1 MAENKKKNLFIIM
14 IAATFLMIAVYEFL
28 TPNMSDDIIYGD
40 TVAKA
45 TNFFD
50 LFAQEFEHYMTHSGR
65 NVAHFILRVFL
76 FMKTKSVFNVVA
88 AGVFTCLS
96 LIMYEN
102 IDCKRKYDYRLYGLV
117 LLFLWFLDPAISN
130 TVFWETGACN
140 YLFTGTIAVGY
151 CTFFRKHL
159 NLDSKNTVS
168 LMIRMFISGLL
179 AGWCNENTSGGV
191 ILFCIILFV
200 DKWLENNRKCGFI
213 KPWMIAGFA
222 ANLLGFGIM
231 ILSPGNFGR
240 AEVADEEHTGLLA
253 IMARFL
259 KIVINIRDNY
269 FVLVAAFVVL
279 LLFIY
284 YMSADKKKFLETTKY
299 MRILAFVAL
308 MTAFSL
314 IAVPSSQLRTYYG
327 AGLFMMMAV
336 LNGVGIVAN
345 TMFMSGSASDREKGL
360 SYTILQT
367 AVSSLVAVWG
377 LVLMFTYIE
386 QGANLARIKREF
398 AERDAYV
405 WQQVAN
411 GEIDIYAPMLRP
423 DWENRFS
430 FAYDSD
436 ITEDYKNWI
445 NVFYAE
451 HYGIDAIWGVER
463 EDWTEY

>member
-1 MAENKKKNLFIIM
+1 MPDKKNKKIFYILL
-14 IAATFLMIAVYEFL
+14 IAIFLMIAVYEFL

-40 TVAKA
+40 TVSEAGS
-45 TNFFD
+45 FFD
-50 LFAQEFEHYMTHSGR
+50 LFGQEYEHYMTHSGR
-65 NVAHFILRVFL
+65 NVAHFILRIFL
-76 FMKTKSVFNVVA
+76 YMKTKSVFNVVA
-88 AGVFTCLS
+88 AAAFTCLS
-96 LIMYEN
+96 LLMYEN
-102 IDCKRKYDYRLYGLV
+102 IDCRRKYDFRLLCLV

-140 YLFTGTIAVGY
+140 YLFTGTIAIGF
-151 CTFFRKHL
+151 CTYFRRHL
-159 NLDSKNTVS
+159 SLDSNNTIS
-168 LMIRMFISGLL
+168 LMIKMFFLGLL

-191 ILFCIILFV
+191 ILFCLILLV
-200 DKWLENNRKCGFI
+200 DKWLANNRNCGFI
-213 KPWMIAGFA
+213 RPWMITGLVG
-222 ANLLGFGIM
+222 NLLGFGIM

-240 AEVADEEHTGLLA
+240 AEVAEEEHTGLLA

-259 KIVINIRDNY
+259 KIIINIKDNY
-269 FVLVAAFVVL
+269 FILVASFVVL

-345 TMFMSGSASDREKGL
+345 TLFMSGSASDKEKGL

-367 AVSSLVAVWG
+367 AISSLVAVWG
-377 LVLMFTYIE
+377 LVLVFTYIE

-398 AERDAYV
+398 DERDAYV
-405 WQQVAN
+405 WQQVEK
-411 GEIDIYAPMLRP
+411 GEMEVCVPRLRP
-423 DWENRFS
+423 QWENRYT
-430 FAYDSD
+430 FAYESD
-436 ITEDYKNWI
+436 ISDDCDYWI
-445 NVFYAE
+445 NLFYTS
-451 HYGIDAIWGVER
+451 HYGIECLWSVDR